1 MLKLFGMIQA
11 LESQM
16 QVPDHRDLSFEDR
29 FGMIVDSEMI
39 ARENKKMKS
48 RLKTAKLAQSAAIED
63 IEVKGARGIDK
74 STLAALAT
82 SDWVRLHH
90 NVIISGA
97 TGVGKSYLA
106 CALAHK
112 ACRDGFTA
120 VYERVSR
127 LLEGLS
133 LARVDG
139 SYNAKLGTIKD
150 KDVLVL
156 DDFGLA
162 PLTAE
167 QRRDLLEVLEDRY
180 DRGSTIITSQLPI
193 EHWHETIGDPTIAD
207 AILDRVERL
216 PSFVG
221 IFTFRQWAVE
231 HACRTVPGQGQSRTP
246 NITVRETEMLAPC
259 IHEEHGGFS
268 S

>member
-1 MLKLFGMIQA
+1 MLIQPTIENLKMLKLFGMIQA

-29 FGMIVDSEMI
+29 FGMIVDTEMI
-39 ARENKKMKS
+39 IRENKKMNS

-82 SDWVRLHH
+82 SDWVRLHQ

-112 ACRDGFTA
+112 SCRDGFTV

-139 SYNAKLGTIKD
+139 SYNKRLAAIKD

-193 EHWHETIGDPTIAD
+193 EHWHEIIGDPTIAD
-207 AILDRVERL
+207 AILDRVVHNSHKLHLKGE
-216 PSFVG
+216 
-221 IFTFRQWAVE
+221 
-231 HACRTVPGQGQSRTP
+231 SRRKTKAKDLQ
-246 NITVRETEMLAPC
+246 LA
-259 IHEEHGGFS
+259 S
-268 S
+268 

>member
-1 MLKLFGMIQA
+1 
-11 LESQM
+11 
-16 QVPDHRDLSFEDR
+16 
-29 FGMIVDSEMI
+29 MIVDTEMI
-39 ARENKKMKS
+39 IRENKKMNS

-82 SDWVRLHH
+82 SDWVRLHQ

-112 ACRDGFTA
+112 SCRDGFTV

-139 SYNAKLGTIKD
+139 SYNKRLAAIKD

-193 EHWHETIGDPTIAD
+193 EHWHEIIGDPTIAD
-207 AILDRVERL
+207 AILDRVVHNSHKLHLKGE
-216 PSFVG
+216 
-221 IFTFRQWAVE
+221 
-231 HACRTVPGQGQSRTP
+231 SRRKTKAKDLQ
-246 NITVRETEMLAPC
+246 LA
-259 IHEEHGGFS
+259 S
-268 S
+268 

>member
-29 FGMIVDSEMI
+29 FGMIVDTEMI
-39 ARENKKMKS
+39 IRENKKMNS

-82 SDWVRLHH
+82 SDWVRLHQ

-112 ACRDGFTA
+112 SCRDGFTV

-139 SYNAKLGTIKD
+139 SYNKRLAAIKD

-193 EHWHETIGDPTIAD
+193 EHWHEIIGDPTIAD
-207 AILDRVERL
+207 AILDRVVHNSHKLHLKGE
-216 PSFVG
+216 
-221 IFTFRQWAVE
+221 
-231 HACRTVPGQGQSRTP
+231 SRRKTKAKDLQ
-246 NITVRETEMLAPC
+246 LA
-259 IHEEHGGFS
+259 S
-268 S
+268 